1 MESLPTLHYTKQT
14 AAVFF
19 FVFAVFLFCF
29 APPPHDYLMRKAE
42 DGTNALSLLNGST
55 HYFSLSIR
63 CSKSDSL

>member
-29 APPPHDYLMRKAE
+29 APPPHYLMRKAE